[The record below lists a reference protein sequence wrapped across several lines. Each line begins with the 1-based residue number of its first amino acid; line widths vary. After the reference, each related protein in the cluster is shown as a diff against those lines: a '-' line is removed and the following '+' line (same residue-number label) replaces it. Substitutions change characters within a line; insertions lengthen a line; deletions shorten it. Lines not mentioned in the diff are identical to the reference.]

1 MPRSINNSD
10 ARRSLDSRFPVLN
23 FPNIVRLT
31 ANDKDFSLALE
42 MTIRESDVS
51 KSLSHQSRIPPPPIS
66 NAIKLSGRT
75 FLAPHR
81 GSSPKGEARRY
92 VANNFLNL
100 IALILRGEAFRSS
113 FPPLSAQRGQ
123 DAGSSVLARSRYF
136 ASFLAPLRDETSS

>member
-1 MPRSINNSD
+1 MLRSINNSD

-51 KSLSHQSRIPPPPIS
+51 KSLSHQSRIPPIS

-100 IALILRGEAFRSS
+100 IALILRGEASHY
-113 FPPLSAQRGQ
+113 PTIPLSAQRGQ
-123 DAGSSVLARSRYF
+123 DDGSPVLARSRYF